1 LFAIVQSVLFLLI
14 GDAILEIRGMFWPYL
29 WFMGTTAVA
38 GVAGGLLISSL
49 VNDAK
54 TAANIVPL
62 VLIPQIILGGALI
75 KYEEMNRN
83 LDFLYVLSR
92 DRAAKDQQ
100 ATNDRMKPKDVE
112 VPFVCQFIPMRWSYE
127 AMVVAQ
133 AKLNPFT
140 RRQDILTEKI
150 EHLAKQKD
158 LSAEESDRLDD
169 LKETLAIL
177 SGLAGE
183 NFGQVNQK
191 LHEIDKVIA
200 GAQLDRQKFDSSGD
214 QVTAEQL
221 FQNQKI
227 TDMLTDAQMK
237 QKDYT
242 SEARNVF
249 FGPEKN
255 YFGQKLS
262 IFVFNSGIINGF
274 TLLFLLCLLLSL
286 HRQLR
291 TM

>member
-177 SGLAGE
+177 SGLAGD

-200 GAQLDRQKFDSSGD
+200 GARLDRQKFDSSGD